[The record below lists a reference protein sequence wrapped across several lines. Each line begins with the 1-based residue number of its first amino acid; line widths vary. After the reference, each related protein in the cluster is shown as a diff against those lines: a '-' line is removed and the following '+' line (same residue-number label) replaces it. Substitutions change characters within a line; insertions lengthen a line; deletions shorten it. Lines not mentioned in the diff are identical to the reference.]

1 MTDIARS
8 IDTGAAVTAILRNMA
23 DAERGPL
30 FPVQAP
36 RLRLGA
42 PSNSRTRRSY
52 SHPLERTAPAIDFL
66 RSNGVSVS
74 KASSTVHHGTFWN
87 VSGHGYPLSAAQVI
101 ELATAKGF
109 GR

>member
-23 DAERGPL
+23 DAERGPV
-30 FPVQAP
+30 FPAQPA

-42 PSNSRTRRSY
+42 PSGSRTSRVVA
-52 SHPLERTAPAIDFL
+52 HPLERTAPAIAFL

-74 KASSTVHHGTFWN
+74 KATSTVHHGTFWN

-101 ELATAKGF
+101 ELATVKGF